1 MIKTLYSFYRNFQL
15 SVARKTLGR
24 IEERSD
30 MSLLE
35 QRQAFSSLK
44 AIRAGRR
51 VGSVRTGHRVRDY
64 YPGTVSQIS
73 GSMQNAKPNSK
84 IQIYQVRHTYMHRH
98 YMICDITRVCY
109 KNRCNKACLLLTG

>member
-1 MIKTLYSFYRNFQL
+1 MYILFYRNFQL

-44 AIRAGRR
+44 AIRAGKK
-51 VGSVRTGHRVRDY
+51 VCSVRTGHRVRDY
-64 YPGTVSQIS
+64 YPGTVQQFA
-73 GSMQNAKPNSK
+73 GSMQNAKPHSK
-84 IQIYQVRHTYMHRH
+84 IQIYQVRNIYVLR
-98 YMICDITRVCY
+98 IDAI
-109 KNRCNKACLLLTG
+109 